1 MKRFP
6 RRKYWVFKREKKKS
20 QICVIIILWV
30 FFFFLFFPIYA
41 CPSLAVTWQTFQDIS
56 EICGLGQ
63 TQPLLTN
70 ALKQEKWLDKLG
82 SWVKKV
88 VPIFILLAQI
98 MRLKSLNYCFWKCQV
113 RVMAQKEWGETEVV
127 QGERETMRGVV
138 NGGIIS

>member
-1 MKRFP
+1 MG
-6 RRKYWVFKREKKKS
+6 
-20 QICVIIILWV
+20 

-56 EICGLGQ
+56 EICSLGQ

-113 RVMAQKEWGETEVV
+113 RVMAQKEWGERDRSCAG
-127 QGERETMRGVV
+127 GERDHERGGEWRD
-138 NGGIIS
+138 NLLTLLQLFKHWIILIF